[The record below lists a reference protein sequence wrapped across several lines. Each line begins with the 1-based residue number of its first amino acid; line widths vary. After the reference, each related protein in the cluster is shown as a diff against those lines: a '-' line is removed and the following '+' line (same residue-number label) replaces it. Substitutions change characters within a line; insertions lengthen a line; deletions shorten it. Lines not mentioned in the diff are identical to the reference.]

1 MTFAFHEQVLD
12 NLPDGI
18 TIQDKNFNIIY
29 QNKAMKHAFGEH
41 VGMKCYAIYERRDE
55 VCEGCGVQK
64 AFRTGEANIVLR
76 TAFEVD
82 GKTSYWENAC
92 FPLFDTEGNTIA
104 GVEVCR
110 NITDRVSLEEE
121 VKDRNIE
128 LGQLNKQLKN
138 KTAQLMSALTQHEVA
153 EQNLRKEIEERKR
166 VEAALRES
174 EEKYRTQFEEALD
187 AIFVGDAETGVI
199 IDCNQAALQL
209 VGREKSDL
217 VGKHHQILHPPEE
230 IDGKS
235 SRTLK
240 QHLKEKQ
247 GQALETR
254 VITKSREIRD
264 VSIKASVFTLKGK
277 KVLQGIFRDVTEWKR
292 TQEEKKKLELQL
304 QQAYKMEA
312 IGTLAGG
319 IAHDFNNILAAMI
332 GYTELARGDLPKHSR
347 THSNLKEVYK
357 AGLRAKNL
365 VQQILTF
372 SRQRDEEKMPLRVS
386 PIIKEALK
394 LLRASLPA
402 TIEIRQKIPSQ
413 SDTILGDPTQIHQ
426 VLMNLCANAEYAMR
440 EHGGV
445 LEVRL
450 LEERLDPG
458 AASQHLDL
466 KPGAYVRLT
475 VSDTG
480 CGMDSKIVD
489 RIFDPYFTTK
499 ELSQGTGMG
508 LAVVHGI
515 VKSHGGSIMVTS
527 TPDKGTTFDVFLPRI
542 ETEQAGEADAI
553 RLTPRGTERI
563 LFVDDERGLA
573 DIGGQ
578 ILADLGYD
586 VVARTSSV
594 EALEAFRAQPDRFDL
609 VITDQT
615 MPNMTGA
622 DLAQELM
629 QIRPDIP
636 VILCTGY
643 SYMISKEEAKAIG
656 IREYV
661 MKPIVSRDMAEVI
674 RKVLDA

>member
-1 MTFAFHEQVLD
+1 MTFAFYEQVLD

-41 VGMKCYAIYERRDE
+41 VGMRCYTIYERRDE
-55 VCEGCGVQK
+55 ICEGCGVQK

-76 TAFEVD
+76 TPFQVD

-110 NITDRVSLEEE
+110 NITDRVSLQEE

-138 KTAQLMSALTQHEVA
+138 KTAQLMSALTQREVA
-153 EQNLRKEIEERKR
+153 EQSLRKEIEERKR
-166 VEAALRES
+166 AEAALRKSEQEKEAILNSMSEVVVYHDMEHRMVWANRVAGES
-174 EEKYRTQFEEALD
+174 VGLATEELVGCNCYEIWHQRSKPCPGCPVVKTYETVQPQEAEITTPDGRVWFVRGYPVRD
-187 AIFVGDAETGVI
+187 ANDNITGVVEVT
-199 IDCNQAALQL
+199 L
-209 VGREKSDL
+209 
-217 VGKHHQILHPPEE
+217 E
-230 IDGKS
+230 I
-235 SRTLK
+235 
-240 QHLKEKQ
+240 
-247 GQALETR
+247 
-254 VITKSREIRD
+254 
-264 VSIKASVFTLKGK
+264 
-277 KVLQGIFRDVTEWKR
+277 TERKWAK
-292 TQEEKKKLELQL
+292 EEKKKLELRL
-304 QQAYKMEA
+304 QQAHKMEA

-332 GYTELARGDLPKHSR
+332 GYTELARGDVPKHSR

-372 SRQRDEEKMPLRVS
+372 SSQRDEEKMPLRVS

-402 TIEIRQKIPSQ
+402 TIEIRQKIPSEC
-413 SDTILGDPTQIHQ
+413 DTILGDPTQIHQ

-445 LEVRL
+445 LEVSL
-450 LEERLDPG
+450 VEERLDPG
-458 AASQHLDL
+458 AASQHPDL

-499 ELSQGTGMG
+499 QLSQGTGMG

-527 TPDKGTTFDVFLPRI
+527 TSDKGTTFDVFLPRI
-542 ETEQAGEADAI
+542 ETEQAGEADAVG
-553 RLTPRGTERI
+553 LTPTGTERI
-563 LFVDDERGLA
+563 LFVDDERGLV

-578 ILADLGYD
+578 ILGGLGYD